1 MPSPELP
8 KGLSDLA
15 PRYDAI
21 LCDVWG
27 VIHNG
32 REAFEAPCA
41 TLARYGAEH
50 GPVVLISN
58 APRPSAAL
66 HSQLDGLKV
75 PRAAWSAFVTSGD
88 ATRPLLAD
96 RAPGPVWAI
105 GPRDRDGPL
114 YEGLDLEFA
123 SGPED
128 AAFICC
134 TGPQDEV
141 NDTAEDYRA
150 QLEVAAEREL
160 LFVCANPDRWVQK
173 GDRLILCAGGL
184 ADLYESIGGHV
195 QIAGKPHA
203 PIYDLAVREAERL
216 AGRPLDR
223 SRILCI
229 GDGMTTDVMGAHRQ
243 GLDCLFLWEGVH
255 AADLVDGDDAATA
268 RAVAEFMTR
277 HETTARYAMARLSW

>member
-8 KGLSDLA
+8 QGLSELA
-15 PRYDAI
+15 LRYDAI

-32 REAFEAPCA
+32 VEHFEGPCA
-41 TLARYGAEH
+41 ALTRYAAER

-58 APRPSAAL
+58 SPRPSAAL
-66 HSQLDGLKV
+66 HGQLDGLKV
-75 PRAAWSAFVTSGD
+75 PRSAWSAFVTSGD

-105 GPRDRDGPL
+105 GPLERDGPL

-123 SGPED
+123 TGPAD

-141 NDTAEDYRA
+141 NDKAEDYRA
-150 QLEVAAEREL
+150 QLEVAAERDL

-173 GDRLILCAGGL
+173 GDRLVLCAGGL
-184 ADLYESIGGHV
+184 AELYEALGGPV

-203 PIYDLAVREAERL
+203 PIYELALKEAERQ
-216 AGRPLDR
+216 AGRPLAR
-223 SRILCI
+223 ERILCI
-229 GDGMTTDVMGAHRQ
+229 GDGMSTDVAGAHRQ

-255 AADLVDGDDAATA
+255 AADLVAADDAATA
-268 RAVAEFMTR
+268 RAVAEFMAR
-277 HETTARYAMARLSW
+277 HETLARYAMPRLSW